1 MHQTSTD
8 PIVARFTFT
17 PERAGEF
24 LDDPLRLVTQI
35 DCESIDEVMEYLYQ
49 FGDAIVDCNAI
60 VDGQVINLTDHPEE
74 A

>member
-1 MHQTSTD
+1 MHQTST

-24 LDDPLRLVTQI
+24 LEDDRLVTQQ
-35 DCESIDEVMEYLYQ
+35 EYENIDEIMEDLHM
-49 FGDAIVDCNAI
+49 FGDAVIDCSAI
-60 VDGQVINLTDHPEE
+60 VNGRVVSLSDHSEE

>member
-1 MHQTSTD
+1 MHQTST

-24 LDDPLRLVTQI
+24 LEDDRLVTQQ
-35 DCESIDEVMEYLYQ
+35 EYETVDEVMKDLHM
-49 FGDAIVDCNAI
+49 FGDAVIDCSAI
-60 VDGQVINLTDHPEE
+60 VNGRVVNLSDHSEE

>member
-1 MHQTSTD
+1 MHQTST

-24 LDDPLRLVTQI
+24 LEDDRLVTQQ
-35 DCESIDEVMEYLYQ
+35 EYETIDEIMEDLHM
-49 FGDAIVDCNAI
+49 FGDAVVDCSAI
-60 VDGQVINLTDHPEE
+60 VNGQVVNLSDHPEE